1 MSSKTFVE
9 EKKGPESSE
18 TVKSSRVIGPY
29 QIYDTLGKG
38 GYSWVKKGRD
48 SRNGM
53 LVALKFLKKEKRKWA
68 VEQNK
73 LIRTE
78 IKCLTSIEHV
88 NVMKIWAY
96 NLNTKYPLSDGGTM
110 DTIMLVLEYC
120 QGGELFDILYY
131 ANRLDETS
139 ARTYFHQ
146 LVFGLQAIHKAGIV
160 HRDIKPQNL
169 LLDSSFNLK
178 ICDFGLSKIFAN
190 KEDQLMKTSRVGTRG
205 YQAPE
210 IVERVRYSKACDIF
224 SAGVVFFLLM
234 TGYPPFEA
242 AHATD
247 KWYNPLIVGDAK
259 KFWHYHRDAGLS
271 EEAKTLLEGM
281 FCYKAK
287 NRWNLDEIIKCN
299 WFNREVLKSDEIKSK
314 IVGRYVQARAK
325 KAKKNGDI
333 PESPIKRKIK
343 KDIRDSHAH
352 SYDRDGQPTPS
363 TEEEE
368 ISPKPIPVGL
378 VSAGLT
384 TFHSAFSPDK
394 TISSIN
400 GIFQTDLLIETNYQ
414 DSQPHHIKCRAN
426 IGNCRYEFFVK
437 AYRDEESVHT
447 LLQIKSTLKPDPF
460 QWARYYRKIIDIIM
474 QKDILISNIPACIQ
488 PKDGWFKK
496 SEGMNVDAVQS
507 VEE

>member
-1 MSSKTFVE
+1 MSSKDFVE
-9 EKKGPESSE
+9 EKKVEEKKVPESSKS
-18 TVKSSRVIGPY
+18 VKSSRVIGPY
-29 QIYDTLGKG
+29 EIYDTIGKG

-48 SRNGM
+48 SRNGS
-53 LVALKFLKKEKRKWA
+53 LVALKFLKREKRKWA
-68 VEQNK
+68 LEQNK

-78 IKCLTSIEHV
+78 IKCLVSIKHV
-88 NVMKIWAY
+88 NVMKIYAY
-96 NLNTKYPLSDGGTM
+96 NLDTKYPLNDGSTM
-110 DTIMLVLEYC
+110 DTIMMVLEYC
-120 QGGELFDILYY
+120 RGGELFDILYY
-131 ANRLDETS
+131 ADRLDEIS

-190 KEDQLMKTSRVGTRG
+190 KEDQLMKTAQVGTRG

-210 IVERVRYSKACDIF
+210 IVHRIKYSKACDIF

-247 KWYNPLIVGDAK
+247 KWFKPLTVGDGK
-259 KFWHYHRDAGLS
+259 KFWHYHRNAGLS

-287 NRWNLDEIIKCN
+287 NRWNLDEIIKCD
-299 WFNREVLKSDEIKSK
+299 WFNKKVFKDEEIKSK

-325 KAKKNGDI
+325 KARDVKRIENI
-333 PESPIKRKIK
+333 AESPKMRGK
-343 KDIRDSHAH
+343 KKKKSR
-352 SYDRDGQPTPS
+352 
-363 TEEEE
+363 
-368 ISPKPIPVGL
+368 KPIPVGL

-384 TFHSAFSPDK
+384 TFHSTLSPYS
-394 TISSIN
+394 TILSIHS
-400 GIFQTDLLIETNYQ
+400 IFQKEFLIETNYQ
-414 DSQPHHIKCRAN
+414 DSQPHQIKCRAN
-426 IGNCRYEFFVK
+426 IGDCRYEFFVK

-447 LLQIKSTLKPDPF
+447 YLQIQATLKPDPF
-460 QWARYYRKIIDIIM
+460 QWARYYRKIIDEIM
-474 QKDILISNIPACIQ
+474 LYNILISNFPVSIQ
-488 PKDGWFKK
+488 PKDGFKK
-496 SEGMNVDAVQS
+496 SEGMNLKQYDDCNSSLNNVQQS
-507 VEE
+507 SG